1 MLEQTTDILFA
12 LLRSALW
19 GRDEAV
25 KPMTDDVAN
34 NVLVEAAR
42 QAVLGMAA
50 QMVLDRGL
58 LSQKMSVVAT
68 QLVDKIRSRNEEVS
82 LGIAHLS
89 QFMKKRELPFV
100 VVKGQV
106 VAQGYSSPLLR
117 QSGDVDFYCTP
128 AVFPFAVAAFEKIL
142 QRPLVPDESE
152 KHVEF
157 VIEGVIYE
165 LHSSLSEFAYSG
177 NQAYFNQIIEEDV
190 ARGGESVELTYRL
203 PKTGEERT
211 LIVPTLSVTMN
222 ALYLFVHIFYHL
234 VTSGVGLRQ
243 MADWTMFLHR
253 HQGAIDRQQ
262 LETWLQGLGLRKA
275 YTAMGSVLVDVM
287 GLPEEEFPL
296 SLTPQDH
303 RRGRRVLR
311 NILRM
316 GNFGK
321 FARRTKK
328 TGLLHSLETGWISL
342 RQCALFFPLAPKEIS
357 CRFPKLTLWFLRRR
371 IGHTEKE

>member
-50 QMVLDRGL
+50 QTVLDRGL

-117 QSGDVDFYCTP
+117 QSGDVDFYCSP
-128 AVFPFAVAAFEKIL
+128 AVFPLAVAAFEKIL

-357 CRFPKLTLWFLRRR
+357 CRFPKLTLWFFRRR
-371 IGHTEKE
+371 TGNTQKE